1 MIEFDSNNNAIFNPQ
16 DLHLEIPV
24 KQAILIFDDDVWDDY
39 VVPNK
44 NLKTMEVKNNR
55 GRVFGTYRLVN
66 KDNTPTLLVY
76 PSAGGSASVMEVE
89 LLIASGIDKIVAFG
103 TCGSMSTKIAKNTL
117 LIPISAKREEGTS
130 YHYLP
135 PSETVDQSAESI
147 KALEDTFKESNEEYV
162 IGKIW
167 TIDAI
172 YRETPGK
179 LEKLQKTGY
188 IGVDM
193 ELASLL
199 AMAKFREIKFAEFL
213 IADDNIAGTPEK
225 QEKEKNLARL
235 LDLSFSVL
243 EKM

>member
-1 MIEFDSNNNAIFNPQ
+1 MIEFDSNKNAIFNPQ

-24 KQAILIFDDDVWDDY
+24 KQAILVFDDDVWDDY
-39 VVPNK
+39 IVPNE
-44 NLKTMEVKNNR
+44 NLETMEVKSNR

-66 KDNTPTLLVY
+66 TDSTPTLLVY

-147 KALEDTFKESNEEYV
+147 KALEDTFKESNEEYA